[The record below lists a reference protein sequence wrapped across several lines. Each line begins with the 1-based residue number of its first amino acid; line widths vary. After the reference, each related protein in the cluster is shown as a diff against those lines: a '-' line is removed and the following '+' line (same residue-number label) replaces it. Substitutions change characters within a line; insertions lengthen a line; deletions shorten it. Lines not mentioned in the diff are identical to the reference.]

1 MIEADGGHLEIRSQI
16 DQGTSVSLHL
26 PAKHLLET
34 TPNLNALPKES
45 YKSKNLRILL
55 VEDHPLLRPM
65 LSEALSNEAHD
76 VTAIGKGEEAV
87 QIALDLK
94 PDIMV
99 LDINIPGSRG
109 DEIARR
115 VRKET
120 GTDIPILFITGNNEF
135 ELPDWKNVDLIR
147 KPFELD
153 ELIQRVN
160 AFFLT

>member
-1 MIEADGGHLEIRSQI
+1 
-16 DQGTSVSLHL
+16 
-26 PAKHLLET
+26 
-34 TPNLNALPKES
+34 
-45 YKSKNLRILL
+45 
-55 VEDHPLLRPM
+55 M

-160 AFFLT
+160 AFFFDLNANEIQLGKIWGHRDPSGLRLSNCSAQAAHASQSFINKTRSLEPTN